1 MLVSGGAAV
10 QARLEQHGLSG
21 DEQARTPETASA
33 LSTELA
39 GVPGLEPR
47 LTGPEPVGLPIT
59 PYPNGIAPGGRVRSR
74 SLADSGRA
82 GQYDIGQY
90 DNAHKGSMTVRPA
103 SRSRRS
109 QRVIPAERRNGTS
122 WLAATI
128 APR

>member
-82 GQYDIGQY
+82 GQYDGSH
-90 DNAHKGSMTVRPA
+90 NGSMTVRPA
-103 SRSRRS
+103 PRSRRS

-122 WLAATI
+122 
-128 APR
+128 